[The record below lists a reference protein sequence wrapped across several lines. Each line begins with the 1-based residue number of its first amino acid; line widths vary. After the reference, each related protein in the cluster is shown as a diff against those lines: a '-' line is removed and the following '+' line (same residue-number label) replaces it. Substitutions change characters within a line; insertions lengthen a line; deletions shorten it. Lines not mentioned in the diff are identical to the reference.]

1 MLNYKFL
8 TIPFLASKKSLICC
22 CIFCIGQRMDVVSH
36 KDNKSV
42 GKIAVSRIY
51 VQYPMQNIPIIKQDK
66 VTDYGM
72 WSWPNDI
79 S

>member
-1 MLNYKFL
+1 
-8 TIPFLASKKSLICC
+8 
-22 CIFCIGQRMDVVSH
+22 MDVVPH

-51 VQYPMQNIPIIKQDK
+51 VQYPKQNIPIIKQHK
-66 VTDYGM
+66 VTDYGV
-72 WSWPNDI
+72 WSWPNDM